1 MKFGCTRRVFHISI
15 IESIY
20 TNIYDL
26 HSRESSCSKFCLAE
40 ELVVSCCMN
49 SLLSKSYNYLESL
62 QHVQQVPQL
71 TAEEFA
77 ELIAARL
84 FSNVQII

>member
-1 MKFGCTRRVFHISI
+1 
-15 IESIY
+15 
-20 TNIYDL
+20 
-26 HSRESSCSKFCLAE
+26 
-40 ELVVSCCMN
+40 MN

-62 QHVQQVPQL
+62 QHVQQVPHL